1 MLVEDI
7 CQRDVVTVAREA
19 ALGDAARLMR
29 ENHVGDV
36 VVVDAERRPLGIITD
51 RDLVIE
57 VLAREIE
64 QDSVRVGDLVA
75 ADQLHVTRLDD
86 SVLKAMQIMSD
97 KGVHRLPV
105 VDARGELAGIVSS
118 DEMLSLLSRY
128 LESMSELS
136 RRARSREARMRA

>member
-1 MLVEDI
+1 
-7 CQRDVVTVAREA
+7 
-19 ALGDAARLMR
+19 
-29 ENHVGDV
+29 
-36 VVVDAERRPLGIITD
+36 
-51 RDLVIE
+51 
-57 VLAREIE
+57 AREIE

-86 SVLKAMQIMSD
+86 SVLKAMQIMAD